1 MTFEKIG
8 TMKNIKG
15 KVVLMKKN
23 VLEFTDLAASV
34 LDRFSELVGN
44 KVSFRLISAD
54 HAEVTG

>member
-1 MTFEKIG
+1 
-8 TMKNIKG
+8 MKNIKG

-44 KVSFRLISAD
+44 KVSFQLISAD
-54 HAEVTG
+54 HGEVSG